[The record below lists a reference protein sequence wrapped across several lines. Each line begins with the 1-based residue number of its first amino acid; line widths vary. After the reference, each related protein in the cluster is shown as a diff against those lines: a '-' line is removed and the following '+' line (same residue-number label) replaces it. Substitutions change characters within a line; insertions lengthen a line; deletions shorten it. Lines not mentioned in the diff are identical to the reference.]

1 MAAGCS
7 FIFLQILCYFVTEEY
22 EPTFQERKMRTIQD
36 FALYHLLGYKKM
48 LHFQI
53 MRSTIQRLLNIV
65 RHQKAN
71 KVVIH
76 YQLTDH

>member
-1 MAAGCS
+1 M
-7 FIFLQILCYFVTEEY
+7 FLQILCYFVTEY
-22 EPTFQERKMRTIQD
+22 EQTFQERKMRTIQV

-48 LHFQI
+48 LYFQI
-53 MRSTIQRLLNIV
+53 MRSTIQRLLNII

-76 YQLTDH
+76 YQLTDY